1 MKPYQERVIEE
12 KMELDEKIVK
22 LLAFIEGPLFSALS
36 DDERRRMHRQLRAMG
51 DYSDALNERIAAF
64 E

>member
-1 MKPYQERVIEE
+1 MKLYQERVIEE

-22 LLAFIEGPLFSALS
+22 LRAFIEGPLFSTLP
-36 DDERRRMHRQLRAMG
+36 DDSRLQMHRQLRAMG